1 MMNVNFETIAKKV
14 VNKCMRVKENE
25 VIIVRGGLH
34 NFELAERIAVNV
46 RKKGAFVVFQTYSDE
61 LTRRMYQEVPI
72 KHLKRTPKFW
82 LKWYDD
88 VDGLISIDPTCD
100 PRSLAAVPETRIGAS
115 RQASRKIMDKVE
127 EKGIRWTGMGYP
139 TKELAATFG
148 VPFNQFWDM
157 FWRAVNVDYDK
168 LYQRGKILAKAFR
181 NADMVRLTSKRGTDL
196 TFSVKKRKTLI
207 DDGVISPED
216 LRNKDV
222 GNNLP
227 CGEVFMA
234 PVETSANGRAVFD
247 LAFRKGKRIED
258 IDITFKDG
266 RMVKSKAKKNGR
278 LFKDVVKNSQGDKD
292 RIGEFGIGINPRVN
306 KAIGYIITDEKI
318 IGTVHIALGEN
329 RGMGGKNESTLH
341 WDMVMMKPDI
351 EVDGKKI
358 MSNGKFL
365 I

>member
-1 MMNVNFETIAKKV
+1 MMKVNFETVAKKV

-34 NFELAERIAVNV
+34 NFELTERIAVNV
-46 RKKGAFVVFQTYSDE
+46 RKKGAFVVFQTYSDD

-72 KHLKRTPKFW
+72 KYLKRTPKFW

-100 PRSLAAVPETRIGAS
+100 PRSLADVPETRIGAN
-115 RQASRKIMDKVE
+115 RGAMRKVMDKVE
-127 EKGIRWTGMGYP
+127 QRGIRWTGMGYP
-139 TKELAATFG
+139 TRELATTFG
-148 VPFNQFWDM
+148 VPYNQFWDM
-157 FWRAVNVDYDK
+157 FWKAINVDYDK
-168 LYQRGKILAKAFR
+168 LYQRGKVLAKAFK
-181 NADMVRLTSKRGTDL
+181 NADMVHLTSKKGTDL

-247 LAFRKGKRIED
+247 LAFRKGHRIED

-266 RMVKSKAKKNGR
+266 RMVKSKAKKNER
-278 LFKDVVKNSQGDKD
+278 LFKDVVKNSHGDKD

-306 KAIGYIITDEKI
+306 KAIGYVITDEKI
-318 IGTVHIALGEN
+318 IGTIHIAIGEN

-351 EVDGKKI
+351 EVDGEKI
-358 MSNGKFL
+358 MSGGKFQ